1 MPYEKAPSSGAF
13 SPLSLMYFLSGEPM
27 HDLSGVDTHLVGIE
41 TVGSCSVNR
50 GQHDDISCQT
60 KLILSNRM
68 IDADACTTDNQSLLF
83 GVRTNYCET
92 KYPPEKFIPV
102 YRSEE

>member
-1 MPYEKAPSSGAF
+1 MLYRS
-13 SPLSLMYFLSGEPM
+13 
-27 HDLSGVDTHLVGIE
+27 HLVGIE

-60 KLILSNRM
+60 KLMPSNRM
-68 IDADACTTDNQSLLF
+68 IDAAACTADNQSLLF

-92 KYPPEKFIPV
+92 KYPPKKFIPL
-102 YRSEE
+102 YYFFERQKQKSKIEISI